1 MSDHGVHE
9 VFQSREAV
17 RTASNRS
24 FGIVFTVVFALIG
37 AAPLIGGGA
46 IRWWAVAIGA
56 LFLALSLLRPRILAP
71 LNRLWTRFGLLL
83 HHIVNPLV
91 MGFLFFLVV
100 TPIGLLMRAV
110 GKRPLN
116 IALDPDANSYWCSAP
131 GSLDTSLSHAAG
143 LIEIAA
149 CHA

>member
-1 MSDHGVHE
+1 MRYECGMSDHGVHE

-17 RTASNRS
+17 KTASNRS
-24 FGIVFTVVFALIG
+24 FGIVFTAVFALIG

-46 IRWWAVAIGA
+46 IRWWAVAVGA
-56 LFLALSLLRPRILAP
+56 LFLAFSLLRPRILAP
-71 LNRLWTRFGLLL
+71 LNRLWTRFGALL

-91 MGFLFFLVV
+91 MGILFFLVV

-116 IALDPDANSYWCSAP
+116 IALDPDASSYWIERKPP
-131 GSLDTSLSHAAG
+131 GPEPESMKQQF
-143 LIEIAA
+143 
-149 CHA
+149 